1 MTRATRPSAAPTSSV
16 ATRVLGG
23 LSLVTVGI
31 TVVPA
36 LFVTP
41 SDVVQGEAVRL
52 MYVHL
57 PTIWVAYMSFVVA
70 AVASALYLWPRTRRR
85 HWDRV
90 AGATAEV
97 GAVFTGLC
105 LVSGMMWGRITWGV
119 YWQWDA
125 RLTTTLLLFV
135 VYLGYLAVRRLPAD
149 PVVRSKRSAIV
160 ALIAVV
166 NVVIVRYSVD
176 WWNTL
181 HQKASLTVVDPEIT
195 GEMLGALFFALGAF
209 SIVAAYLVVHRY
221 RLLRLEEIRDEEG
234 LQLALDERRA
244 EAMSAGGRA
253 VAGPEGTVG

>member
-1 MTRATRPSAAPTSSV
+1 MTDPTRPSAGPTASV

-23 LSLVTVGI
+23 LSLVTVAV
-31 TVVPA
+31 TVVLA
-36 LFVTP
+36 LVVTP
-41 SDVVQGEAVRL
+41 RDVVQGEAVRL

-119 YWQWDA
+119 FWQWDA

-149 PVVRSKRSAIV
+149 PVVRSRRAAIV
-160 ALIAVV
+160 ALVAVV
-166 NVVIVRYSVD
+166 NIVVVRYSVD

-181 HQKASLTVVDPEIT
+181 HQKASLTVTEPEIT
-195 GEMLGALFFALGAF
+195 GEMLGALLFALVTF
-209 SIVAAYLVVHRY
+209 SLVAAYLAVHRY
-221 RLLRLEEIRDEEG
+221 RLLQLEEIRDEEG
-234 LQLALDERRA
+234 LQLALQERRA
-244 EAMSAGGRA
+244 EAVGAG
-253 VAGPEGTVG
+253 AGPADPGGPM